1 MLYARIFRKD
11 IKMYNLTGIYWIK
24 NEARYLPE
32 YVEFHLLQGFD
43 HFIFYDNDSTD
54 NLKEIIK
61 PYIDSGI
68 VEIRKYPNSLSGAK
82 NYWLMD
88 HCIQEQKGKSRWIHF
103 HALDERLYSPS
114 KEKIIDVLK
123 EFEEYGGLSV
133 AWKFF
138 NSNGYINR
146 PDGLIIENYIKC
158 VDDANHHIKTIIQ
171 PEYTIS
177 IDGNPH
183 NFRYLNN
190 KYAVT
195 ENKIPQI
202 GPFCRSE
209 YSMNRIK
216 LNHYVTMS
224 KEEFDLKMNKG
235 LLDYGDSTE
244 NMRRTSAE
252 YQWNELHGSEFYTDV
267 EILKFVE
274 PVREAIKKRY
284 AERNDLL
291 QYINH

>member
-1 MLYARIFRKD
+1 
-11 IKMYNLTGIYWIK
+11 MYNLTGIYWIK
-24 NEARYLPE
+24 NEARYIPE
-32 YVEFHLLQGFD
+32 WIEFHLLQGFD
-43 HFIFYDNDSTD
+43 HFIFYDNGSTD
-54 NLKEIIK
+54 GLYEVMQ
-61 PYIDSGI
+61 PYIEKNL
-68 VEIRKYPNSLSGAK
+68 VEIRTYPDPLYPPAKSGPAGAK
-82 NYWLMD
+82 NFWLMD
-88 HCIQEQKGKSRWIHF
+88 YCIDEQKGKSKWVHF
-103 HALDERLYSPS
+103 HALDERLYSPTG
-114 KEKIIDVLK
+114 ENLINILK
-123 EFEEYGGLSV
+123 DFEEYGGLSV
-133 AWKFF
+133 GWRLF
-138 NSNGYINR
+138 NSNNHLNR
-146 PDGLIIENYIKC
+146 PDGLVIENYTTYIE
-158 VDDANHHIKTIIQ
+158 DPRYHIKTIIQ
-171 PEYTIS
+171 PEYAIS
-177 IDGNPH
+177 TGNDPH
-183 NFRYLNN
+183 HFKYLNN

-195 ENKIPQI
+195 ENKIFQND